1 MVYDTRAVQ
10 LAPKA
15 ATSLCPTAVDIVK
28 PLAPGTSL
36 IWVRYRFRNT
46 YMSLN
51 ELAVVLLT
59 SVEVEIYPQRR
70 QSREKCHS
78 IIKTSQP
85 NVHLKG
91 IETAML
97 NRLESL
103 HLIRASPVQ
112 ALHKVLATCFVPSVE
127 SFVQNLRAP
136 FYFNILLCQG
146 EDFINARAS
155 PALSLAFPRSRP

>member
-1 MVYDTRAVQ
+1 MQ

-15 ATSLCPTAVDIVK
+15 ATALSHCYRHHSKT
-28 PLAPGTSL
+28 LAPGTSL
-36 IWVRYRFRNT
+36 IWIRYRFRNT

-51 ELAVVLLT
+51 ELSVVLLT
-59 SVEVEIYPQRR
+59 SLEVEIYPQRR
-70 QSREKCHS
+70 PQHYKCHS

-91 IETAML
+91 IKTAML
-97 NRLESL
+97 DRLESL
-103 HLIRASPVQ
+103 YLIRASPVQ
-112 ALHKVLATCFVPSVE
+112 ALHKVLATCFVPSDE

-136 FYFNILLCQG
+136 IYFNILLCQG